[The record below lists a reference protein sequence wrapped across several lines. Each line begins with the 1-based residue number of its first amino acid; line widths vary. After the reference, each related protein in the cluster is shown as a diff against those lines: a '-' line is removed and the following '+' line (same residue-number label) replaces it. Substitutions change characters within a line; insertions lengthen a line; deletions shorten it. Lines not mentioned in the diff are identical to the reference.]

1 MRRLLAVA
9 ALGAAAGTATAQSGT
24 VTGGVTTTRTGGG
37 GLPSAMPGQV
47 VGNGFNLAGSAPQP
61 VGSGLPPAGTPV
73 APGMPAS
80 RPYDPNRPLDM
91 FRGTGLDTSRM
102 VAPISAFPPLP
113 GQEKNLIDRLYD
125 KLDAVFSTN
134 PFARSAEPPPRPMN
148 VTPGIFRRNRERLD
162 DRMWRRD

>member
-24 VTGGVTTTRTGGG
+24 VTGGVTTTRTGNG
-37 GLPSAMPGQV
+37 SAMPGQV

-61 VGSGLPPAGTPV
+61 VGTPLPPAGSPLPPAGTPN
-73 APGMPAS
+73 S
-80 RPYDPNRPLDM
+80 RPYDPNRPLDV
-91 FRGTGLDTSRM
+91 FRGTGINPTQM
-102 VAPISAFPPLP
+102 IAPVPNFPPLP

-125 KLDAVFSTN
+125 RLDAVFSYN
-134 PFARSAEPPPRPMN
+134 PFAARTAEPPPRPMN
-148 VTPGIFRRNRERLD
+148 VTPGIFRRNRERFD

>member
-9 ALGAAAGTATAQSGT
+9 ALGAAATTATAQSGT

-37 GLPSAMPGQV
+37 SAMPGQV
-47 VGNGFNLAGSAPQP
+47 VGSGFNLAGSAPQP
-61 VGSGLPPAGTPV
+61 VGTPQPQVGTQI
-73 APGMPAS
+73 S
-80 RPYDPNRPLDM
+80 RPYDPSRPLDM
-91 FRGTGLDTSRM
+91 FRGTGINPNQA

-125 KLDAVFSTN
+125 KLDAVVGFN
-134 PFARSAEPPPRPMN
+134 PFARTAEPLPRPMN
-148 VTPGIFRRNRERLD
+148 VTPGIFRRNRERFD

>member
-24 VTGGVTTTRTGGG
+24 VSGGVTRTGGG
-37 GLPSAMPGQV
+37 PAMPGQV
-47 VGNGFNLAGSAPQP
+47 VGSGYNLAGSAPQP
-61 VGSGLPPAGTPV
+61 VGTPQPPVGTPGGK
-73 APGMPAS
+73 A
-80 RPYDPNRPLDM
+80 YDPNRPLDV
-91 FRGTGLDTSRM
+91 FRGTGLDTSKM

-125 KLDAVFSTN
+125 KLDAVFSYN
-134 PFARSAEPPPRPMN
+134 PFARATEPLPRPMN
-148 VTPGIFRRNRERLD
+148 VTPGIFRRNRERFD